1 MTTTDKLALHGG
13 APAITADQTEASRWP
28 IVGQRE
34 MDAVA
39 EATRS
44 GGWSDNETAI
54 SLEEQ
59 WAAYIGVRYALAH
72 NNGTSSLHACSF
84 ALGLGPGDEAICPA
98 NTFWATAMPV
108 LSVGAIPVFAD
119 VDPVFLN
126 LDPEDAERK
135 ITSRTKAIVVCH
147 RGGMP
152 CDMDSFM
159 DLASRY
165 GLKLIEDA
173 SHAHGAT
180 YRGKKV
186 GSFGDVAGFSMQ
198 TSKLM
203 PSGEG
208 GLFVTNEREY
218 LDRAVLLGH
227 YERIS
232 GVDDEEA
239 RQLQHT
245 GFGFKHRISP
255 LNAALGEASLAQ
267 LDERNEARN
276 SGIRYLREQLAE
288 VPGVVSPV
296 IPDRFGPVHYL
307 PAFVLYE
314 PSQLGGLPVDR
325 FVEALKAE
333 GAQVESGTSVR
344 HRGGIHAQPMFTERK
359 HWAFEHP
366 ANADSMRNVQYG
378 QGQLPVTDDPPMNR
392 LDLPLLPRPTT
403 ELLDQYIEAFRK
415 VAVNAASLA

>member
-1 MTTTDKLALHGG
+1 MTIDRLALHGG
-13 APAITADQTEASRWP
+13 SPAITVDQTEASRWP
-28 IVGQRE
+28 IVGQQE

-39 EATRS
+39 DVTSS

-54 SLEEQ
+54 RLEEQ

-72 NNGTSSLHACSF
+72 NNGTSALHACAF
-84 ALGLGPGDEAICPA
+84 ALGLGPGDEVICPA
-98 NTFWATAMPV
+98 TTFWATAMPV
-108 LSVGAIPVFAD
+108 LSVGAIPVFGD

-126 LDPEDAERK
+126 LDPEDAERR

-152 CDMDSFM
+152 CDMDAFV
-159 DLASRY
+159 DLASRH

-180 YRGKKV
+180 YRGRKI

-203 PSGEG
+203 PAGEG
-208 GLFVTNEREY
+208 GLFVTNERKY

-227 YERIS
+227 YERIK
-232 GVDDEEA
+232 GVDNEED
-239 RQLQHT
+239 RKLQHT
-245 GFGFKHRISP
+245 GFGFKYRISP
-255 LNAALGEASLAQ
+255 LNAALGEASLDQ
-267 LDERNEARN
+267 LDDRNEARN
-276 SGIRYLREQLAE
+276 AGIRYLREQLAE
-288 VPGVVSPV
+288 VPGVVSPE
-296 IPDRFGPVHYL
+296 IPDHVDAVHYL
-307 PAFVLYE
+307 PGFMLYE

-333 GAQVESGTSVR
+333 GAQVEGGTSMR
-344 HRGGIHAQPMFTERK
+344 HRGGLHVQPVFTERK

-366 ANADSMRNVQYG
+366 ANAESVRNVEYG
-378 QGQLPVTDDPPMNR
+378 EGQLPVTDDTPKDR
-392 LDLPLLPRPTT
+392 IDLPLLPRPTQ

>member
-1 MTTTDKLALHGG
+1 MTTTEKLAIHGG
-13 APAITADQTEASRWP
+13 TRAITADQTEASRWP
-28 IVGQRE
+28 IVGQQE

-54 SLEEQ
+54 RLEEQ

-72 NNGTSSLHACSF
+72 NNGTSALHACSF
-84 ALGLGPGDEAICPA
+84 ALGLGPGDEVICPA

-119 VDPVFLN
+119 VDPIFLN
-126 LDPEDAERK
+126 LDPEDTERK
-135 ITSRTKAIVVCH
+135 ITPRTRAIIVCH

-152 CDMDSFM
+152 CDMDAF
-159 DLASRY
+159 AGITSRH

-180 YRGKKV
+180 YRGAQV

-203 PSGEG
+203 PAGEG
-208 GLFVTNEREY
+208 GLFVTDEREY

-227 YERIS
+227 YERIRDL
-232 GVDDEEA
+232 DDEED
-239 RQLQHT
+239 RQFAHT

-255 LNAALGEASLAQ
+255 LNAAIGEASLAQ
-267 LDERNEARN
+267 LDERNAARN
-276 SGIRYLREQLAE
+276 AGILYLREQLAE
-288 VPGVVSPV
+288 VPGVVTPT
-296 IPDRFGPVHYL
+296 IPDHIDPVHYL
-307 PAFVLYE
+307 PAFMLYE
-314 PSQLGGLPVDR
+314 PGQLGGLPVDK

-333 GAQVESGTSVR
+333 GAVVDGGTTVR
-344 HRGGIHAQPMFTERK
+344 HHGGIHAQPMFVERK

-366 ANADSMRNVQYG
+366 ANAESVKNVQYG
-378 QGQLPVTDDPPMNR
+378 QGQLPVTDNPSMDR
-392 LDLPLLPRPTT
+392 IDLPLLPRPTS